1 MSFKCTIV
9 TPEAQTFDQPASQ
22 VILPSHDGMLGVLT
36 NRAPM
41 LVKLGVGPLQI
52 DLQSGGKSVYFYVE
66 GGVAQMK
73 DNKLTVLTHNAIPS
87 AEITADAARA
97 ELASAENLPSNNP
110 AEREKKTL
118 AVKRAQAKVSV
129 AGK

>member
-1 MSFKCTIV
+1 MSFQCTIV

-41 LVKLGVGPLQI
+41 LVKLGIGQLQI
-52 DLQSGGKSVYFYVE
+52 DLQTGKSVYYYVD

-73 DNKLTVLTHNAIPS
+73 DNKLTVLTHQAVPSSEIS
-87 AEITADAARA
+87 AESARA
-97 ELASAENLPSNNP
+97 ELASAEALPANSP
-110 AEREKKTL
+110 TEREKKTL